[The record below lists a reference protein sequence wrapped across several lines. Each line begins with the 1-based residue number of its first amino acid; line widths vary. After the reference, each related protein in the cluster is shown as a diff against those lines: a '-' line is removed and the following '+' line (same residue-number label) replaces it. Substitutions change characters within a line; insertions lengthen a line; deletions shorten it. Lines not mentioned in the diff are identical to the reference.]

1 MPNETHIYL
10 NTNSSNRTNGKTGKK
25 NRDYNYYKTNGL
37 TIVCKYERID
47 VPIDTFYC
55 YQQIERVLL
64 VFFSLLEVGGFG
76 RFLMEHGIPNV
87 GR

>member
-55 YQQIERVLL
+55 
-64 VFFSLLEVGGFG
+64 
-76 RFLMEHGIPNV
+76 
-87 GR
+87 